1 MSEDWYTINNIQ
13 EIDTPALVVYK
24 YRVEQ
29 NINSAIMMVGD
40 VAKLRP
46 HVKTHKS
53 PDVTRM
59 MLEAGITKFK
69 CATIAEA
76 EMLAQC
82 DAPDVLLAYQP
93 TGPKIARLL
102 LLTEQYPA
110 TRFSCLVDSFNA
122 APALAAEA
130 ESSGLTVDVFLDVNV
145 GMNRTGVSPN
155 NAQQLL
161 ENCRTLNGLNV
172 VGLHGYDGHIND
184 TNITIR
190 TQRANEVYAA
200 MADIRQANE
209 HEHLAIVIGGSPT
222 FPIHAS
228 RTDVE
233 CSPGTFVFWDWNYG
247 GLFPDQPFFPAALV
261 ITRVISVL
269 NERRF
274 CLDLGHKSIAA
285 ENPLDRRVHFLTA
298 NDLTPVAQSEEHL
311 VMETTAPH
319 QYKVG
324 DVLYGMPFHVC
335 PTVALYDTAFVVDE
349 GNVIETWKIVARDR
363 KLLI

>member
-1 MSEDWYTINNIQ
+1 MSQDWYTINNIQ
-13 EIDTPALVVYK
+13 EIDTPALFVYK
-24 YRVEQ
+24 YRVQQ
-29 NINSAIMMVGD
+29 NINSAITMVGD

-53 PDVTRM
+53 PDVARM

-76 EMLAQC
+76 EMLGQC

-93 TGPKIARLL
+93 AGPKIARLL
-102 LLTEQYPA
+102 LLIGQYPA
-110 TRFSCLVDSFNA
+110 TRFSCLVDSVDA
-122 APALAAEA
+122 AQALAAEA
-130 ESSGLTVDVFLDVNV
+130 ESSGLTVHVFLDVNV

-161 ENCRTLNGLNV
+161 ETCSTLKRLKV

-184 TNITIR
+184 PNITIR
-190 TQRANEVYAA
+190 KQRADEAYATLA
-200 MADIRQANE
+200 AIQQATA

-233 CSPGTFVFWDWNYG
+233 CSPGTFVFWDWNYSS
-247 GLFPDQPFFPAALV
+247 LFPDQSFFPAALV

-269 NERRF
+269 NERRI
-274 CLDLGHKSIAA
+274 CLDLGHKSVAA